1 MGLETATYIS
11 QLVATNPLGTDP
23 KSQGDNHIQLIKG
36 VLQTQ
41 FPNFGA
47 AAMNATVAELNYSV
61 GLTGLIQTQIDAKV
75 TALNAALTG
84 IPTAPTASPGTSTTQ
99 IATTAFAAALA
110 FSSALPAQ
118 AGNAGKYVTTD
129 GTTASWAAITSPEQ
143 ITRVITAADTA
154 IATDRQ
160 KVIQYTGGS
169 SVSLALTAA
178 ATLGDGWYCY
188 VQNSTTA
195 FKLTIDPNGA
205 ELIDGLSTLIMPPGE
220 VRMIRC
226 DGPAFKSVKISGD
239 NIMIVRD
246 EKTSGTT
253 GGTPTGAV
261 YQTRTLNTIQY
272 NSLGATLAGNNV
284 TVDPGTYYIE
294 ASAPAQTV
302 GEHVLRLWNNTA
314 GTTAIQGTADRAT
327 AAGTMT
333 RSVVRGVVTFTVST
347 SIRLEQYF
355 GTAVAN
361 GMGQATIQGTE
372 VYAEMTIRKL
382 A

>member
-36 VLQTQ
+36 ALQTQ

-61 GLTGLIQTQIDAKV
+61 GLTGLIQTQIDGKV

-118 AGNAGKYVTTD
+118 AGNAGKYITTD
-129 GTTASWAAITSPEQ
+129 GTTASWATITSPEQ

-178 ATLGDGWYCY
+178 ATLGSGWYCY

-195 FKLTIDPNGA
+195 FKLTIDPSGA

-226 DGPAFKSVKISGD
+226 DGSAFKSVKVSGD
-239 NIMIVRD
+239 NIMVVRD
-246 EKTSGTT
+246 EKTSGTQ
-253 GGTPTGAV
+253 GGTPTGGV
-261 YQTRTLNTIQY
+261 FQTRTLNTIQY
-272 NSLGATLAGNNV
+272 NSLGATLGGNNV
-284 TVDPGTYYIE
+284 TLDPGTYQFD
-294 ASAPAQTV
+294 ASAPGLAV
-302 GEHVLRLWNNTA
+302 AEHVLRLWNV
-314 GTTAIQGTADRAT
+314 TTGAVALQGTAERTT
-327 AAGTMT
+327 AATTQT
-333 RSVVRGVVTFTVST
+333 RSMVRGVLTFTTAT
-347 SIRLEQYF
+347 SLRLEQYF
-355 GTAVAN
+355 ASATGN
-361 GMGQATIQGTE
+361 GMGQAVGQGTE